1 MSDKHNKRAPFPQ
14 RRLLASAV
22 SLALLSGFA
31 VAQES
36 AVELDDVTVQG
47 QQDKG
52 FKVDKASSPKQTA
65 ALLDTPQ
72 TVNVIP
78 ETLFRQ
84 QNARTLTDVLRN
96 TPGISFEAGE
106 NGFATGTNNFSLRG
120 FNTSGSLFID
130 GARDNGSYT
139 RDVFNVEQVEV
150 FKGPAADNGRGGAG
164 GYVNQV
170 TKTPTLESFIA
181 GGASFGFDQYDSEPR
196 RRATLDTNQIINDSS
211 AFRLNLLVEDSGVAG
226 REHAEKNSWGIA
238 PSVAFGLGTDTRAI
252 VAYEHVE
259 MNDRPDLGV
268 AGVTLRDQLKGANT
282 PLDSSVWS
290 ADRDKYFGLKSDFDD
305 TTSDALMFR
314 LEHDLSA
321 GVTISNQTRWARVD
335 RQARYTHV
343 LDDDSPTT
351 TPANP
356 GQIPYL
362 VNVQRQQYDRV
373 NTSLSNLTNFSTQ
386 FSTGGLRHNLSA
398 GLELSREKSESLGY
412 QSQTLP
418 DLVDVFDPDW
428 ERSVPAA
435 LAPRDR
441 TKVDVD
447 TAALY
452 VYDTIEINPQWQVT
466 GGLRLEQYQASISN
480 KRLAGGAAPG
490 DDFDDT
496 ELSLGGKLGVVYKP
510 LPNGSVY
517 AAYGVSTQPPGSYLS
532 NSDISRTDQG
542 LPALIKGADPVR
554 AHNYE
559 IGTKWDFFDSRL
571 STTAALFYTEKKKV
585 AITGL
590 DVGQTGAATLKG
602 YGEQVVKG
610 LELGAS
616 GKITDNWDVFGGIV
630 FMDSERKHSAYLDD
644 VRRRA
649 NSGDYGNEL
658 RTDGDELAF
667 TPKVS
672 GNLWTTYR
680 LPVGLTLGLG
690 AQHVGSSY
698 LGRPDDVE
706 RIVAN
711 GRYGRVPSYTTFA
724 AMASYEVNANVDVRL
739 NIDNLTNEEYVSSA
753 NWQGR
758 RALLGDPRTFTL
770 STNFHF

>member
-1 MSDKHNKRAPFPQ
+1 M
-14 RRLLASAV
+14 
-22 SLALLSGFA
+22 
-31 VAQES
+31 
-36 AVELDDVTVQG
+36 
-47 QQDKG
+47 
-52 FKVDKASSPKQTA
+52 
-65 ALLDTPQ
+65 
-72 TVNVIP
+72 
-78 ETLFRQ
+78 
-84 QNARTLTDVLRN
+84 
-96 TPGISFEAGE
+96 AG
-106 NGFATGTNNFSLRG
+106 
-120 FNTSGSLFID
+120 
-130 GARDNGSYT
+130 
-139 RDVFNVEQVEV
+139 
-150 FKGPAADNGRGGAG
+150 
-164 GYVNQV
+164 
-170 TKTPTLESFIA
+170 
-181 GGASFGFDQYDSEPR
+181 
-196 RRATLDTNQIINDSS
+196 
-211 AFRLNLLVEDSGVAG
+211 
-226 REHAEKNSWGIA
+226 
-238 PSVAFGLGTDTRAI
+238 
-252 VAYEHVE
+252 
-259 MNDRPDLGV
+259 DR
-268 AGVTLRDQLKGANT
+268 
-282 PLDSSVWS
+282 WS
-290 ADRDKYFGLKSDFDD
+290 APGAVRG
-305 TTSDALMFR
+305 
-314 LEHDLSA
+314 EH
-321 GVTISNQTRWARVD
+321 QQ
-335 RQARYTHV
+335 QA
-343 LDDDSPTT
+343 
-351 TPANP
+351 P
-356 GQIPYL
+356 G
-362 VNVQRQQYDRV
+362 RRC
-373 NTSLSNLTNFSTQ
+373 
-386 FSTGGLRHNLSA
+386 G
-398 GLELSREKSESLGY
+398 
-412 QSQTLP
+412 
-418 DLVDVFDPDW
+418 
-428 ERSVPAA
+428 
-435 LAPRDR
+435 
-441 TKVDVD
+441 
-447 TAALY
+447 
-452 VYDTIEINPQWQVT
+452 
-466 GGLRLEQYQASISN
+466 
-480 KRLAGGAAPG
+480 PG
-490 DDFDDT
+490 DDFNDT

-554 AHNYE
+554 AHSYE
-559 IGTKWDFFDSRL
+559 IGTKWDFFDRRL

-649 NSGDYGNEL
+649 NSGDYGSEL

>member
-1 MSDKHNKRAPFPQ
+1 MSHYPNKRASLPP
-14 RRLLASAV
+14 RRLLASAI
-22 SLALLSGFA
+22 SLALVSGFA
-31 VAQES
+31 DAQEQS
-36 AVELDDVTVQG
+36 IELDAATVQG
-47 QQDKG
+47 QRDPG
-52 FKVDKASSPKQTA
+52 FKVDKVSSPKQTA

-72 TVNVIP
+72 TVNIIP
-78 ETLFRQ
+78 QTLFRQ
-84 QNARTLTDVLRN
+84 QNARTLTDVLKN

-106 NGFATGTNNFSLRG
+106 NGFATGTNNFNLRG

-170 TKTPTLESFIA
+170 TKTPTLDTFVA

-211 AFRLNLLVEDSGVAG
+211 AFRLNLMVEDSGVAG

-252 VAYEHVE
+252 LAYEHVE

-268 AGVTLRDQLKGANT
+268 AGVTLRDKLKGANT
-282 PLDSSVWS
+282 PFDPSVWS
-290 ADRDKYFGLKSDFDD
+290 ADRDTYFGLKSDFDD

-314 LEHDLSA
+314 LEHDLAS
-321 GVTISNQTRWARVD
+321 GVTLSNQTRLARVD

-343 LDDDSPTT
+343 LDDDSN
-351 TPANP
+351 ADAA
-356 GQIPYL
+356 L

-373 NTSLSNLTNFSTQ
+373 NTSLSNLTNLSTQ
-386 FSTGGLRHNLSA
+386 FNTGGLRHNLSA
-398 GLELSREKSESLGY
+398 GLELSREKSESLGFA
-412 QSQTLP
+412 SQTLP
-418 DLVDVFDPDW
+418 DLVNVFDPDW
-428 ERSVPAA
+428 DRSVPAA
-435 LAPRDR
+435 LAARDR
-441 TKVDVD
+441 TNVDVD

-466 GGLRLEQYQASISN
+466 GGLRLEQYEASISN
-480 KRLAGGAAPG
+480 KRVADGAVAPG

-542 LPALIKGADPVR
+542 LPALINGAEPVR
-554 AHNYE
+554 AHSYE

-649 NSGDYGNEL
+649 NSGDYGSAL

-724 AMASYEVNANVDVRL
+724 AMASYEVNANLDVRL
-739 NIDNLTNEEYVSSA
+739 NVDNLTNEEYVSSA